1 MRDSGNR
8 RQGLS
13 EAQLPS
19 LDGDPEPLQVQVKVG
34 EELPWRRNARE
45 VWKRLRPEFEKL
57 P

>member
-1 MRDSGNR
+1 MRDSGNC

>member
-8 RQGLS
+8 RQGLG
-13 EAQLPS
+13 EARLPS
-19 LDGDPEPLQVQVKVG
+19 LDGDPEPLRVQEKER
-34 EELPWRRNARE
+34 EELPRRRNAGK